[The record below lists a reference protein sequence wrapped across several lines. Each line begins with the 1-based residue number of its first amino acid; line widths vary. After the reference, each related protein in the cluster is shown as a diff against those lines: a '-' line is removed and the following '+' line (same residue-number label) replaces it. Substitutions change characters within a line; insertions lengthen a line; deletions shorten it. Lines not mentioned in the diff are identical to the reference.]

1 MLWVKK
7 LTFFVCFNY
16 YHVSHPL
23 LMLES
28 VFIYLSI
35 KYLKCVL
42 VSLYVYFEKV
52 YGIIIMT
59 VFQYIRTFFLRGR
72 SNRDSDLKG
81 RQEAKRQTAAMSVSS
96 VLPCYSW
103 RLWCLLSCPQDIP
116 AHSPESSLVCVWDI
130 PKLEMSLE
138 FFFFLL
144 IKLDQELRKE
154 KDGK

>member
-1 MLWVKK
+1 MKLGIHSKPRFLQEGCYGPCPFLTTSHLFCFFECRILSSVEISNCSFILTLILWVKK
-7 LTFFVCFNY
+7 LTFFVCFNH

-42 VSLYVYFEKV
+42 VSLYVYFEKL
-52 YGIIIMT
+52 YGIIIMR

-81 RQEAKRQTAAMSVSS
+81 RQEAKRQTAATSISS
-96 VLPCYSW
+96 VLPCYS
-103 RLWCLLSCPQDIP
+103 
-116 AHSPESSLVCVWDI
+116 
-130 PKLEMSLE
+130 
-138 FFFFLL
+138 
-144 IKLDQELRKE
+144 
-154 KDGK
+154 